1 MEGLSIDDKY
11 EIEEFRDIMKNFADA
26 ATQGDL
32 EQVET
37 ILETGDWRQFNVEFK
52 GEAWA
57 VHRGRDQLT
66 RGKVDREVCTFVTDV
81 LVARATREISEKG
94 FRLKIL
100 KGYLLSYQLRDNRH

>member
-1 MEGLSIDDKY
+1 MWLLSKY
-11 EIEEFRDIMKNFADA
+11 LLTVSWLHLLLCPDCHHDEL
-26 ATQGDL
+26 G
-32 EQVET
+32 
-37 ILETGDWRQFNVEFK
+37 
-52 GEAWA
+52 
-57 VHRGRDQLT
+57 DQLT